1 MFSYICQILLMY
13 LCRCILLKM
22 FFPFHTCTRTLLMT
36 INSHKSVR
44 RSFISC
50 FLWANYAD
58 TKYPKKWD
66 EYFIS
71 NLFSS
76 YASYWF
82 WVYLCHLM
90 FSLLKLTPFSG
101 IPREKE
107 YQISFLLLLCISSL
121 GRRREVNC
129 KAHEQSLLFHWGCHN
144 KLVHSILRVWTKF
157 IEVSITLHT
166 HTYMR
171 LNSGSYGKEKKYF
184 DHV

>member
-1 MFSYICQILLMY
+1 ML
-13 LCRCILLKM
+13 
-22 FFPFHTCTRTLLMT
+22 FPFYTCTRTLLMT
-36 INSHKSVR
+36 IHSHKSVR

-50 FLWANYAD
+50 FLWANCAD
-58 TKYPKKWD
+58 TKLLNKWD

-90 FSLLKLTPFSG
+90 FSLLKLTQFSG
-101 IPREKE
+101 ILREKE

-121 GRRREVNC
+121 RRRREVNC

-166 HTYMR
+166 HIHET
-171 LNSGSYGKEKKYF
+171 
-184 DHV
+184 